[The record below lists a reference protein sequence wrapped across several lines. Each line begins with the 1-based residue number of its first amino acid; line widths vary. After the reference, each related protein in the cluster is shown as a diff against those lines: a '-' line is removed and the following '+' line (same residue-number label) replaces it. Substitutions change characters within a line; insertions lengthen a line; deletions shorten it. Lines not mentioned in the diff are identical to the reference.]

1 MPERGQS
8 EKLNLNLEWLDSV
21 EKKIADKEK
30 ELECPICPEV
40 AFVPIYC
47 CEAQHVICSLC
58 RPKVN
63 QTERLLNS
71 VHP

>member
-8 EKLNLNLEWLDSV
+8 EKLNLNLEWLDSI
-21 EKKIADKEK
+21 KRKIADKEK
-30 ELECPICPEV
+30 ELECPICLEV